1 MREAM
6 GGALTFEALLVF
18 LLLVM
23 GILFFSVSYTRAFRF
38 KNQVIDVIEEF
49 EGLTEDAEDKIDRIA
64 KNQEYTLD
72 STSPYARKC
81 ESRGYQALVRNGD
94 PQYVLC
100 VSCELVDVTG
110 REVSSAR
117 YKGARFRVASFVNV
131 NIPVI
136 KQIFPATADFLMV
149 EGETDLILSSGNNS
163 ELCRN
168 IN

>member
-1 MREAM
+1 M
-6 GGALTFEALLVF
+6 GGALTFEVLLVF

-38 KNQVIDVIEEF
+38 KNEMIDIIEEF
-49 EGLTEDAEDKIDRIA
+49 EGFTEDAEDKVDLMA
-64 KNQEYTLD
+64 KKHEYSLD
-72 STSPYARKC
+72 STSIYARKC
-81 ESRGYQALVRNGD
+81 ESKGYKAIVRTGN
-94 PQYVLC
+94 PNYVVC

-110 REVSSAR
+110 KSVSGAR
-117 YKGARFRVASFVNV
+117 YKGSRFRVATFVNV

-136 KQIFPATADFLMV
+136 KQIFPLTADFLMV

-168 IN
+168 VD